1 MDDVFIYYVNF
12 PDDVKE
18 MVMPCFD
25 GFTLYIN
32 ERLPRE
38 AKIRAYNHAM
48 RHIASGDFEK
58 HNVND
63 IEISAHRKGVTND
76 RNT

>member
-25 GFTLYIN
+25 GYTLYIN

-38 AKIRAYNHAM
+38 AKLRAYNHAM
-48 RHIASGDFEK
+48 RHITQNDFICSNVDKIEFLAHKGD
-58 HNVND
+58 
-63 IEISAHRKGVTND
+63 
-76 RNT
+76 